1 MYYEALPALSCR
13 AITSGN
19 VFMILRRVIQHVKKQ
34 EWTAIWIDLVIVVA
48 GVFIGIQVAN
58 WNDERERNKQSEVYT
73 ERLKADLREEAWGY
87 TLVIEYNKDVLVRIE
102 SVLADLQGEAALSDE
117 QFVINAF
124 RATQYRV
131 IDRKRATFDELI
143 STSKIDLIKDQTL
156 RNTAIKLY
164 NIPMLDNL
172 YNEGVS
178 SEYRKLFRRTVSK
191 DVQQALFDNCGD
203 GFAKALDYTSIK
215 ETLSR
220 PCTLGL
226 PADKITAAAKA
237 LRTQDDM
244 LAASQLRYAEVSTT
258 IRGLENR
265 PVIVKAFQEIFGRK
279 P

>member
-1 MYYEALPALSCR
+1 
-13 AITSGN
+13 
-19 VFMILRRVIQHVKKQ
+19 MILRRLSQSLKEQ
-34 EWTAIWIDLVIVVA
+34 NWTAIGIEFILLVV
-48 GVFIGIQVAN
+48 GVFLGIQVAN
-58 WNDERERNKQSEVYT
+58 WNEERERNKQSEVYT

-87 TLVIEYNKDVLVRIE
+87 TLVIEYNKDVLARIE
-102 SVLADLQGEAALSDE
+102 SVLADLQGDVALSDE
-117 QFVINAF
+117 QFVISAF

-244 LAASQLRYAEVSTT
+244 LAASQLRFAEVSTT

-279 P
+279 L